1 MKKRSSGD
9 LLVSCKQTHK
19 CTSLLTQLQCTP
31 NSQHEASKPGRAC
44 PERQASQLVPTPS
57 AYVLLLLQV
66 GIVSYGPS
74 VQTCG
79 GEANLGVYTSV
90 IVMRP
95 WIDAQIKALKV

>member
-1 MKKRSSGD
+1 M
-9 LLVSCKQTHK
+9 
-19 CTSLLTQLQCTP
+19 
-31 NSQHEASKPGRAC
+31 
-44 PERQASQLVPTPS
+44 
-57 AYVLLLLQV
+57 LLLLQV